1 MKASTETRTFST
13 QKNHEKKTNFFYP
26 THCKTITS
34 LVLSLD
40 CMILPM
46 MPLHLM
52 LVDAIIDI
60 TIVDNLNFRKFCFRT
75 LGFRGN
81 CIFKVLAIAKFWQ
94 CTLRVDKLNGRTKRK
109 IEYFSFL
116 KHPFRHQIFNTA
128 RKTSIKMTDYPN
140 ATTVTARTPPS
151 TAAMTASEQ
160 QTGVI
165 TRVNE

>member
-1 MKASTETRTFST
+1 MKASTETHTFST
-13 QKNHEKKTNFFYP
+13 QKHHEKKTNFFYS
-26 THCKTITS
+26 TNCKRLLS
-34 LVLSLD
+34 LVLTLD
-40 CMILPM
+40 CMSLPM
-46 MPLHLM
+46 MPLSL
-52 LVDAIIDI
+52 LPEDAILHS
-60 TIVDNLNFRKFCFRT
+60 TIVDILNFQPFLFST
-75 LGFRGN
+75 LGFTGN